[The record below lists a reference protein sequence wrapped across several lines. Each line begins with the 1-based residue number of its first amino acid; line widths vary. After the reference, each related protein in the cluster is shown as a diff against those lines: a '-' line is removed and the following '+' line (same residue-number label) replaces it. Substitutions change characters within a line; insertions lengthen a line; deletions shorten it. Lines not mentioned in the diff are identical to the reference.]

1 MKIGFKESEILLSVP
16 TSGDLRTTKSEL
28 TYFTVIVREQLILVP
43 VGVETDLGSIPAIL
57 QVFFPKDGKA
67 MFGYILHDY
76 LYQMGI
82 FSRGQSDDM
91 LEEAM
96 KSLGVAWWRRKSVRG
111 GLKIGGWVAWNKHR
125 NKKKGGK

>member
-1 MKIGFKESEILLSVP
+1 MEIGFKESEILLSVP

-43 VGVETDLGSIPAIL
+43 VGVKTDLGSIPAIL

-76 LYQMGI
+76 LYQMGM
-82 FSRGQSDDM
+82 FSRSQSDDM

-96 KSLGVAWWRRKSVRG
+96 KSLGVSWWRRKSVRG
-111 GLKIGGWVAWNKHR
+111 GLRIGGWVAWDRHR
-125 NKKKGGK
+125 NNKKGGK

>member
-1 MKIGFKESEILLSVP
+1 VKVGFKEDTVLLSVP

-28 TYFTVIVREQLILVP
+28 TYFTKVVQEQLVLVP
-43 VGVETDLGSIPAIL
+43 VGVKTDLGSIPTFL

-76 LYQMGI
+76 LYKTGM
-82 FSRGQSDDM
+82 FTRGQSDDM

-96 KSLGVAWWRRKSVRG
+96 ESLGVTWWRRKSVRG
-111 GLKIGGWVAWNKHR
+111 GLRVGGWVAWNRHR
-125 NKKKGGK
+125 KGLKCTK